1 MRVPGPNNVERAV
14 QTDPTLFRYA
24 SMTWNKRNVGSR
36 LLKSL
41 TGFKLNF
48 AQQLPATCNNIQ
60 QGV

>member
-41 TGFKLNF
+41 TGFKF
-48 AQQLPATCNNIQ
+48 CATTPNNMQ
-60 QGV
+60 